1 MKMPNIQDI
10 ISKFRQGLDKN
21 TKIKIYV
28 AALFLCLA
36 AVVLTSLKPFSS
48 TKDETTKALDTKTDC
63 SQLNDQLAALIGK
76 INGAG
81 RVKVMIT
88 FDASDENVYAKDT
101 DEEFENNESSPIEQR
116 MKSEYIII
124 KGSDG
129 EEGLKIKNVYP
140 TVRGV
145 AVVCDGANDP
155 NVKGQIVSVVSAL
168 FDINS
173 TRISVAEMA
182 KQEE

>member
-1 MKMPNIQDI
+1 
-10 ISKFRQGLDKN
+10 
-21 TKIKIYV
+21 
-28 AALFLCLA
+28 
-36 AVVLTSLKPFSS
+36 
-48 TKDETTKALDTKTDC
+48 
-63 SQLNDQLAALIGK
+63 
-76 INGAG
+76 
-81 RVKVMIT
+81 MIT

>member
-1 MKMPNIQDI
+1 MKKAQEILNKLKSEIGQNRKMKIYMI
-10 ISKFRQGLDKN
+10 ALLICLIAVAFTSKIPFTKQKSDKVE
-21 TKIKIYV
+21 TTDIKIDN
-28 AALFLCLA
+28 AKLNEQ
-36 AVVLTSLKPFSS
+36 LT
-48 TKDETTKALDTKTDC
+48 E
-63 SQLNDQLAALIGK
+63 LISK

-88 FDASDENVYAKDT
+88 YDTSDENVYAKDM
-101 DEEFENNESSPIEQR
+101 DEEFENKENAPVEQR
-116 MKSEYIII
+116 IKSEYIII
-124 KGSDG
+124 NGSDG
-129 EEGLKIKNVYP
+129 EAGLKIKNVYP

-182 KQEE
+182 K